1 MRAVKTA
8 VTGVVVL
15 AAGNSSRF
23 NGDKLLAPMHDG
35 RAMLSTVMDK
45 LRPLCCPIVIVVRAS
60 NTDLI
65 ALCERHRWQYRSVDE
80 SVPASMSVSV
90 RKAAYIASE
99 YGWQSMLLCLG
110 DMPEVVTATLKLMAA
125 QTVLSRPSYK
135 GRGGHPVL
143 FPRQYFAEFCQ
154 LTGDVGARAIVQRH
168 RDCLKLIEVND
179 SGVLLDIDTR
189 EQWQDYLAMSEQ

>member
-1 MRAVKTA
+1 MDAVTTA

-35 RAMLSTVMDK
+35 RAMLTTVMHR
-45 LRPLCCPIVIVVRAS
+45 LLPLSCPIVIVVRTS
-60 NTDLI
+60 NTGLI

-80 SVPASMSVSV
+80 SAPSMSVSV
-90 RKAAYIASE
+90 RKAAQIASE
-99 YGWQSMLLCLG
+99 YDWHSMLLCLG
-110 DMPEVVTATLKLMAA
+110 DMPEVVTDTLKTMAA

-135 GRGGHPVL
+135 GCGGHPVL
-143 FPRQYFAEFCQ
+143 FPRQYFAEFGQ
-154 LTGDVGARAIVQRH
+154 LTGDVGARAILQRH

-189 EQWQDYLAMSEQ
+189 EQWQHYLAMSEK